1 MEQKTTKDKTSLQK
15 FVRKIFIWRIRHI
28 NDRQFMAFLSVLVG
42 IFTGIAA
49 VIIKRSVHFIREELH
64 KTDFQHFFYMVLPF
78 IGISLT
84 VLFIK
89 FIVRRPVRHGVP
101 NVLYAK
107 GKAKGLMRKH
117 NMFSSIITSALTV
130 GFGGSVG
137 LEGPTVSTGAAIGSN
152 LGQLLHLRHRQIIL
166 LLGCASAGAMAAIFK
181 APIAAIVF
189 ALEVIMLDLTMSS
202 LVPLLIASATAVLV
216 SYSMS
221 GLDVLYPFF
230 IEEGFELKD
239 ISFYI
244 LLGIV
249 TGFMSLYFKR
259 VYTYIEAWFE
269 KLKNV
274 YYQLITGGLLLG
286 ILLFFFPSLYGEGYE
301 VINSALAGDVD
312 YLFSNSFFT
321 SFKGQFYLTIGLL
334 LLVAFLKVVAAS
346 LTFGAG
352 GVGGI
357 FAPTLFMGVNTG
369 LAFGLVVNQLST
381 HTVNIH
387 NFALIGM
394 SGLIAGVLH
403 APLTGIFLIA
413 ELSGGYELFVPLMI
427 TATISYFTIRIFEKH
442 SVYTHQLAT
451 RKELIT
457 HHKDNAIISMMEVS
471 KLIETD
477 FATILPNA
485 TLGGLVQAIENAHRN
500 LFPVV
505 DKNGNLVGM
514 VKMDDVRHLIFKP
527 EKYDK
532 VLVKELMYMP
542 EYFISPDDSMEDL
555 VDKFSYSGRF
565 NICVIDN
572 GKYLGFIS
580 RARAFTAYRH
590 HMRRQSE
597 E

>member
-1 MEQKTTKDKTSLQK
+1 
-15 FVRKIFIWRIRHI
+15 
-28 NDRQFMAFLSVLVG
+28 MAILGVVVG
-42 IFTGIAA
+42 IFAGLGA
-49 VIIKRSVHFIREELH
+49 VIIKRSVHAISSNLH
-64 KTDFQHFFYMVLPF
+64 QLEFHHYLYAILPF
-78 IGISLT
+78 LGISIT

-89 FIVRRPVRHGVP
+89 FIIRRPVRHGVP

-107 GKAKGLMRKH
+107 GKAKGMMRRH

-152 LGQLLHLRHRQIIL
+152 LGQFLHLRYRQVIL

-202 LVPLLIASATAVLV
+202 LVPLLLASVTAVVV
-216 SYSMS
+216 SYAML
-221 GLDVLYPFF
+221 GQDVLYPF
-230 IEEGFELKD
+230 IVEEGFVLND
-239 ISFYI
+239 LGYYI

-249 TGFMSLYFKR
+249 AGLMSLYFKR
-259 VYTYIEAWFE
+259 VYSFIEKRFE
-269 KLKNV
+269 KIGSV
-274 YYQLITGGLLLG
+274 YTKLLWGGLLLG
-286 ILLFFFPSLYGEGYE
+286 GLLVAFPSLYGEGYE
-301 VINSALAGDVD
+301 VINAALNGEVD
-312 YLFSNSFFT
+312 YLFTNSFFD
-321 SFKGQFYLTIGLL
+321 SFSGKIYFTIGF
-334 LLVAFLKVVAAS
+334 LVLIAFLKVIAAS

-369 LAFGLVVNQLST
+369 LAFGLLVNQFSS

-442 SVYTHQLAT
+442 SVYTHQLAR

-477 FATILPNA
+477 FKTVSPKGN
-485 TLGGLVQAIENAHRN
+485 LGDLVKVIEKAHRN

-505 DKNGNLVGM
+505 NEDGTLEGM
-514 VKMDDVRHLIFKP
+514 VKLDDVRHLIFKP
-527 EKYDK
+527 AKYD
-532 VLVKELMYMP
+532 LIQIDDIMYMP

-555 VDKFSYSGRF
+555 VEKFTSSGRF
-565 NICVIDN
+565 NICVIDQ

-580 RARAFTAYRH
+580 RAKAFTAYRTR
-590 HMRRQSE
+590 MRRASE